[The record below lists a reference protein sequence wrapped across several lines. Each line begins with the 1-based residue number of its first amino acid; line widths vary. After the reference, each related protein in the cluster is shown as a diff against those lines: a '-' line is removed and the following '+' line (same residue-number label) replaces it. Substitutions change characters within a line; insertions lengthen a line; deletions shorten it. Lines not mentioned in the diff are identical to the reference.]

1 MQISY
6 LHKTQQLPP
15 HSGRPLSLPALIS
28 NQSMCTEKLCYTRD
42 SREPEGD
49 TRHEMS
55 TWSGNLYVRSQKQA
69 AVTPDIIQLTLANRP
84 IFNTGWIQEM
94 KSQHWTRMRWSH
106 SIKGIWEGL
115 ATKAV
120 VRKPVRVLGG
130 GLCWAK
136 ALSSLFRDLQQSCLL
151 VGKHLVWDR
160 VSKSQEYHP
169 YTLPSPTSSLWQ
181 PTSLPSSF
189 PPPSP
194 ISTWYKTAFL
204 LFWD

>member
-1 MQISY
+1 
-6 LHKTQQLPP
+6 
-15 HSGRPLSLPALIS
+15 
-28 NQSMCTEKLCYTRD
+28 
-42 SREPEGD
+42 
-49 TRHEMS
+49 MS
-55 TWSGNLYVRSQKQA
+55 TWSGNLYVNTRKVRSQKQA
-69 AVTPDIIQLTLANRP
+69 AVTTDIIQLTLANGP
-84 IFNTGWIQEM
+84 IFSIGWVQEM
-94 KSQHWTRMRWSH
+94 KSQHWTRVRWCH

-115 ATKAV
+115 ARKAM
-120 VRKPVRVLGG
+120 VREPVRMHGG

-136 ALSSLFRDLQQSCLL
+136 ALSSLLGDLQQSCLL

-160 VSKSQEYHP
+160 VSKAQEYHP
-169 YTLPSPTSSLWQ
+169 CTLPSPTSSLWQ